1 MTASLC
7 ICGVTIAAMI
17 VSILRF
23 PKLRLGRF
31 EADTYWVTALCGAL
45 LALVLRCVAPSRLLA
60 AMTSDDA
67 VNPAKILIL
76 FISMTLL
83 SVFLDEVGFFSYL
96 ASAALSHAGHSQLRL
111 FTILYAT
118 VSVLTVFTSN
128 DIIILTFTPFICYF
142 AKNAGIDPLPYLFA
156 EFVAANTW
164 SMALIIGNP
173 TNIYLAT
180 AYGIDFAEYMRT
192 MALPAAASGITAF
205 VILCLIFRRQ
215 LRTPIRSDAVS
226 SAAHAVLG
234 DRGLLIIGLLHLGGA
249 TVILALSSYIGIPM
263 WIVSFAAALSLMLC
277 TLIYSILRHKPD
289 TAAVNTLRRAPLQLI
304 PFVLSMFVLILSLTE
319 SGVTTYLHELL
330 GNEHVLLRYGLGS
343 FFSANLINNIP
354 MSVLFSS
361 VIPPF
366 TGSECLEA
374 VYAATVGSNVG
385 AFLTPIGAL
394 AGIMWS
400 GMLRDQGVR
409 LKYSE
414 FIKCGAATSIPAL
427 LAAIGVLA
435 IEI

>member
-17 VSILRF
+17 ISILRF
-23 PKLRLGRF
+23 PKIKIGRF
-31 EADTYWVTALCGAL
+31 SADSYWVIALCGAL
-45 LALVLRCVAPSRLLA
+45 IALA
-60 AMTSDDA
+60 AGCVSPNNLIASMTSDDA

-96 ASAALSHAGHSQLRL
+96 ANAALSHAGRSQLRL
-111 FTILYAT
+111 FAILYAT

-142 AKNAGIDPLPYLFA
+142 AKKAGIDPLPYLFA

-180 AYGIDFAEYMRT
+180 AYGIDFAEYVRV

-205 VILCLIFRRQ
+205 IILRLIFRRQ
-215 LRTPIRSDAVS
+215 LKEPIQGGVPSG
-226 SAAHAVLG
+226 SAAVLG
-234 DRGLLIIGLLHLGGA
+234 DRGLLVIGLVHLGGA
-249 TVILALSSYIGIPM
+249 TVILALSSYIGIQM

-277 TLIYSILRHKPD
+277 TLIYCMVRRKPV
-289 TAAVNTLRRAPLQLI
+289 TAAANTLHRAPLQLI

-319 SGVTTYLHELL
+319 SGVTTSLHNLL
-330 GNEHVLLRYGLGS
+330 GDDHVLLRYGLGS

-374 VYAATVGSNVG
+374 VYAAAAGSNVG

-400 GMLRDQGVR
+400 GMLREQGVR

-414 FIKCGAATSIPAL
+414 FVKCGATTSIPAL